1 MTLYIDSKGSVVSQA
16 PSGSSD
22 GSLLLL
28 LLLLEIL
35 SKVSNFIWKDKD
47 VHQQPRFYW
56 L

>member
-1 MTLYIDSKGSVVSQA
+1 MTLYIDSKGLVVSQA

-22 GSLLLL
+22 GSLL

>member
-22 GSLLLL
+22 GSLL

>member
-28 LLLLEIL
+28 LLLEIL
-35 SKVSNFIWKDKD
+35 SKVSNFNWKDKD

>member
-22 GSLLLL
+22 GSPL

>member
-22 GSLLLL
+22 GSL

>member
-1 MTLYIDSKGSVVSQA
+1 MTLYIDSKVSVLSQA

-28 LLLLEIL
+28 LLLEIL
-35 SKVSNFIWKDKD
+35 PKVSNFIWKDKD

>member
-1 MTLYIDSKGSVVSQA
+1 MTLYIDSKGLVVSQA

>member
-1 MTLYIDSKGSVVSQA
+1 MMLYIDSKVSVLSQA

-28 LLLLEIL
+28 LLLEIL
-35 SKVSNFIWKDKD
+35 PKVSNFNWKDKD